1 MNIIN
6 KSKNTLKNISP
17 ITTGAILL
25 ICEVLLLAV
34 HIAIEPESNFFLFTA
49 LFLMIAGTTFVFY
62 GIKKKSRY

>member
-1 MNIIN
+1 MNIAN

-34 HIAIEPESNFFLFTA
+34 HITIEPESNILLFTA
-49 LFLMIAGTTFVFY
+49 FFLMIAGTAFMFY